1 MAEELQ
7 GKVAIVT
14 GGNTGIGR
22 AVVLALAEKGA
33 KVVIDYVSNPQAD
46 RGAGAQDRRPG

>member
-1 MAEELQ
+1 MTLQ

-22 AVVLALAEKGA
+22 AVVLALAAEGA
-33 KVVIDYVSNPQAD
+33 DIVIDYISRPL
-46 RGAGAQDRRPG
+46 RGARGHGGGVRGRSG

>member
-1 MAEELQ
+1 MTDELQ

-14 GGNTGIGR
+14 GGNTGIGK

-33 KVVIDYVSNPQAD
+33 KVVIDYVINEQATEELEQKIAD
-46 RGAGAQDRRPG
+46 LG